1 MNYETIVGLEVH
13 VELSTKTK
21 IFCGCS
27 TEFSKEPN
35 SHCCPIC
42 LGMPGTLPL
51 MNKSVVEYATKA
63 GLALNCQIAEFSRFD
78 RKSYFYPDLP
88 KGYQISQFY
97 IPIARN
103 GYVEIEPN
111 GQKKKIGIR
120 IMHME
125 EDAGKLVHEEGSSY
139 SLVDLDRA
147 GVPLIEIVSEP
158 DMRSGEEAWHYLN
171 NLITILRYI
180 EVSDCKI
187 EEGSLRCDINISLRP
202 EGSEEF
208 GTKVEIKNLGSLRA
222 VRRAI
227 EYEEKRQRE
236 ILESGGKVVQETRR
250 WDEARGITIRMRGK
264 VDNRYALEP
273 NLAPVI
279 MSKEWKA
286 EIASRIPELPGAKK
300 ARFIREYGLPEY
312 DASVLTASK
321 ILANFYEECVRHYH
335 DPKTV
340 SNWVMVELMGLLN
353 DTGQGI
359 EDLKF
364 TPQQLSEM
372 LAMIDKGTIS
382 GKIAKDVFREMFET
396 GKSPEEI
403 VKEKGLVQIS
413 DESQLESIARQ
424 VMEKNPKSVE
434 DYRNG
439 KTKALGFL
447 VGQVMKETKGKAN
460 PQLIN
465 EIFVRLLNEGKIGRA
480 HV

>member
-125 EDAGKLVHEEGSSY
+125 EDAGKLVHEEGSPY

-465 EIFVRLLNEGKIGRA
+465 EIFVRLLNEGN
-480 HV
+480 

>member
-1 MNYETIVGLEVH
+1 MNYETVVGLEVH

-42 LGMPGTLPL
+42 LGMPGALPL
-51 MNKSVVEYATKA
+51 MNKGVVEYATKA

-78 RKSYFYPDLP
+78 RKCYFYPDLP
-88 KGYQISQFY
+88 KAYQISQFY

-111 GQKKKIGIR
+111 DKKKKIGIR

-125 EDAGKLVHEEGSSY
+125 EDAGKLVHEEGRPY
-139 SLVDLDRA
+139 SLVDLDRS

-202 EGSEEF
+202 EGSQEF

-236 ILESGGKVVQETRR
+236 ILESGEKVIQETRR
-250 WDEARGITIRMRGK
+250 WDEARGITVRMRGK
-264 VDNRYALEP
+264 VENRYALEP

-279 MSKEWKA
+279 MNKEWKE
-286 EIASRIPELPGAKK
+286 EIASQMPELPGAKK
-300 ARFIREYGLPEY
+300 ARFISEYGLPEY
-312 DASVLTASK
+312 DASILTSSK
-321 ILANFYEECVRHYH
+321 ILANFYEECVKHYH

-340 SNWVMVELMGLLN
+340 SNWVMVELMGMLN
-353 DTGQGI
+353 ETGQDI
-359 EDLKF
+359 RDIKF
-364 TPQQLSEM
+364 TPKQLSEM

-396 GKSPEEI
+396 GKSPEAI

-424 VMEKNPKSVE
+424 VIEKNPKSVE
-434 DYRNG
+434 DYKNG

-460 PQLIN
+460 PQMVN
-465 EIFVRLLNEGKIGRA
+465 DIFIRLLSSEN
-480 HV
+480 

>member
-125 EDAGKLVHEEGSSY
+125 EDAGKLVHEEGSPY

-300 ARFIREYGLPEY
+300 ALFIQEYGLPEY

-465 EIFVRLLNEGKIGRA
+465 EIFVRLLNEGN
-480 HV
+480 

>member
-1 MNYETIVGLEVH
+1 MNYETVVGLEVH

-42 LGMPGTLPL
+42 LGMPGALPL

-78 RKSYFYPDLP
+78 RKNYFYPDLP
-88 KGYQISQFY
+88 KAYQISQYY

-111 GQKKKIGIR
+111 GRKKKIGIR

-125 EDAGKLVHEEGSSY
+125 EDAGKLVHEEGSLY
-139 SLVDLDRA
+139 SLVDLDRS

-202 EGSEEF
+202 VGSEEF
-208 GTKVEIKNLGSLRA
+208 GTKVEVKNLGSLRA

-227 EYEEKRQRE
+227 EFEEKRQKE

-264 VDNRYALEP
+264 VDNRYSLEP
-273 NLAPVI
+273 NLAPII
-279 MSKEWKA
+279 MNKEWKE
-286 EIASRIPELPGAKK
+286 EILSQLPELPGAKK
-300 ARFIREYGLPEY
+300 ARFIEEYGLPEY

-321 ILANFYEECVRHYH
+321 ILANFYEECVKHYH
-335 DPKTV
+335 YPKTV

-353 DTGQGI
+353 ETGQGI

-364 TPQQLSEM
+364 TPKQLSEM
-372 LAMIDKGTIS
+372 LVMIDKGTIS
-382 GKIAKDVFREMFET
+382 GKIAKDVFREMFDT

-413 DESQLESIARQ
+413 DESQLESIARK
-424 VMEKNPKSVE
+424 VMENNPKSVE
-434 DYRNG
+434 DYKNG
-439 KTKALGFL
+439 KSKALGFL

-460 PQLIN
+460 PQLVN
-465 EIFVRLLNEGKIGRA
+465 EIFIRLLNEGN
-480 HV
+480 

>member
-465 EIFVRLLNEGKIGRA
+465 EIFVRLLNEGN
-480 HV
+480 

>member
-42 LGMPGTLPL
+42 LGMPGTIPL

-78 RKSYFYPDLP
+78 RKKYFYPDLP
-88 KGYQISQFY
+88 KGYQISQYY
-97 IPIARN
+97 IPLARN
-103 GYVEIEPN
+103 GYVEIDSN
-111 GQKKKIGIR
+111 GKKKRIGIR

-158 DMRSGEEAWHYLN
+158 DMRSGEEAWQYLN
-171 NLITILRYI
+171 NLKTILQYI

-187 EEGSLRCDINISLRP
+187 EEGSMRCDINISLRP
-202 EGSEEF
+202 EGSNEF
-208 GTKVEIKNLGSLRA
+208 GTKVEVKNLGSFRA
-222 VRRAI
+222 VKRAI

-236 ILESGGKVVQETRR
+236 ILESGGSIVQETRR
-250 WDEARGITIRMRGK
+250 WDEDRGITIFMRGK
-264 VDNRYALEP
+264 VDNRYSPEP

-279 MSKEWKA
+279 MSKDWKD
-286 EIASRIPELPGAKK
+286 EISARIPELPGAKK
-300 ARFIREYGLPEY
+300 ERFIKEYGLPEY
-312 DASVLTASK
+312 DASIITASK
-321 ILANFYEECVRHYH
+321 VLSNFYEECVKHYH
-335 DPKTV
+335 DPKVV
-340 SNWVMVELMGLLN
+340 SNWLMVELLSILN
-353 DTGQGI
+353 ETGQGI

-364 TPQQLSEM
+364 TPKQFCDM

-382 GKIAKDVFREMFET
+382 GKIAKDVFREMFAT
-396 GKSPEEI
+396 GKSPEAI
-403 VKEKGLVQIS
+403 VEEKGLVQIS
-413 DESQLESIARQ
+413 DEAELESIAKR
-424 VMEKNPKSVE
+424 VMEANPKSVE
-434 DYRNG
+434 DYKNG
-439 KTKALGFL
+439 KKKALGFL

-460 PQLIN
+460 PQMIN
-465 EIFVRLLNEGKIGRA
+465 AIFSRLLDQ
-480 HV
+480 

>member
-465 EIFVRLLNEGKIGRA
+465 EIGRA